1 MPPPTSL
8 TLGHLPHLRWEGIQ
22 EKGAIATFPTS
33 GEGEG
38 PEKEPRCRVRGSP
51 MRAFRRWR

>member
-8 TLGHLPHLRWEGIQ
+8 TLGHLPHLRWEGTQ

-38 PEKEPRCRVRGSP
+38 PEKEPRC
-51 MRAFRRWR
+51 A